1 MTGPSPGN
9 LVGTASIVLVPSIL
23 FNALVVPDVA
33 SATHVAILA
42 IAIFWPL
49 WCVLN
54 LLVTG
59 TTEPGIN
66 RRLPS
71 PRAGAGGDSGSG
83 SARSGLP
90 PRYKQETLPN
100 GKSVTVKWNPT
111 CNAYQP
117 PRAHHCSVNDDCVD
131 KFDHHCPWVGTT
143 IGRRNYRTFCL
154 FVFSTTFLCCYVI
167 FVCAWQIKLKHDED
181 DEGSNGR
188 VMRAL
193 GKAPAAMVIMVFTF
207 IGFWFVAV
215 LSGFHAYLIATNQ
228 TTYENFRDGYG
239 WDENPYNRG
248 LAGNCYEVFFAPVQP
263 SRFRFREPPSNQPT
277 DEELG
282 MADPE
287 RPYGFEAAV
296 VRKERNPPK
305 GSKEEEDSDSEA
317 ARRGDELER
326 GDAKKGASRYE
337 VRASEAG
344 KEERK
349 KKEEGRRASEAT
361 GDRAPGEE
369 PREDARSPPT
379 PSRTPVEKK
388 KEIEVTE
395 IEVAEVD
402 EVAAD
407 AEPASRAGGVMK
419 ALALDALEDL
429 EEEGGKSDDDDG
441 DDADDASDASGYE
454 GDRDRTPK

>member
-1 MTGPSPGN
+1 M
-9 LVGTASIVLVPSIL
+9 
-23 FNALVVPDVA
+23 
-33 SATHVAILA
+33 
-42 IAIFWPL
+42 
-49 WCVLN
+49 
-54 LLVTG
+54 
-59 TTEPGIN
+59 
-66 RRLPS
+66 
-71 PRAGAGGDSGSG
+71 
-83 SARSGLP
+83 
-90 PRYKQETLPN
+90 
-100 GKSVTVKWNPT
+100 
-111 CNAYQP
+111 
-117 PRAHHCSVNDDCVD
+117 
-131 KFDHHCPWVGTT
+131 
-143 IGRRNYRTFCL
+143 
-154 FVFSTTFLCCYVI
+154 
-167 FVCAWQIKLKHDED
+167 
-181 DEGSNGR
+181 
-188 VMRAL
+188 
-193 GKAPAAMVIMVFTF
+193 
-207 IGFWFVAV
+207 
-215 LSGFHAYLIATNQ
+215 
-228 TTYENFRDGYG
+228 
-239 WDENPYNRG
+239 
-248 LAGNCYEVFFAPVQP
+248 GNCYEVFFAPVQP

-361 GDRAPGEE
+361 GDRAPGED

-407 AEPASRAGGVMK
+407 AEPASRAG
-419 ALALDALEDL
+419 A
-429 EEEGGKSDDDDG
+429 
-441 DDADDASDASGYE
+441 
-454 GDRDRTPK
+454 